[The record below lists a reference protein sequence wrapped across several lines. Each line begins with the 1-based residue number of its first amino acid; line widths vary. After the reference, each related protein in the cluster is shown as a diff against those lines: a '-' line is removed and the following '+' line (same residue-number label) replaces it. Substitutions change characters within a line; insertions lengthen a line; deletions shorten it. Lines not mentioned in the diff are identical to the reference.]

1 MYKPSRDQ
9 KNQQTG
15 EFRPRG
21 PRAYKEEI
29 EREPGKEDYIICPD
43 CNSVYEGK
51 GWHHHSEYDVERLK
65 EEEKVRFEQC
75 PACKMIE
82 DKYFQGEIVIENPPA
97 DQKEQIKNTA
107 QNYGEKAFK
116 RDPLDRVISMGERKV
131 ERPTA
136 QEKRGKESRDEVK
149 GRTDIRILTTENQLA
164 VKIAKKINESLGN
177 KADLNIKHSH
187 RDKVS
192 RVRMKFPNQDW

>member
-1 MYKPSRDQ
+1 MYKPYQDQ
-9 KNQQTG
+9 ENQKTG
-15 EFRPRG
+15 DYKPRG
-21 PRAYKEEI
+21 PLSDEDKYDS
-29 EREPGKEDYIICPD
+29 GKEDYIICPD

-51 GWHHHSEYDVERLK
+51 GWHHHSEFDIERLK
-65 EEEKVRFEQC
+65 KEEEVRFEQC

-82 DKYFQGEIVIENPPA
+82 DKYFQGEIIIENPPA
-97 DQKEQIKNTA
+97 NQKEQIKNTA

-116 RDPLDRVISMGERKV
+116 KDPLDRVISIGEKKV

-164 VKIAKKINESLGN
+164 VRIAKKVNESLGR
-177 KADLNIKHSH
+177 KADLDIKHSH

-192 RVRMKFPNQDW
+192 RVRVKFPEDE